1 MIPADPRQELVAFAR
16 LAWERG
22 LCPASDGNLSLRL
35 GEGRVLIT
43 PSGSVKGLLRPEDL
57 IEVDDDGRVLA
68 GAGRPS
74 AELGL
79 HLAVYRAHPEAHA
92 VLHAHPPLATAVTL
106 AGLPLDLSGLPEALH
121 ALGDVPTAPYATPGS
136 PELVATV
143 APYLLGRRAI
153 LLAHHGS
160 LAWGPDL
167 LTAFTRS
174 EKLEHAARVML
185 AAHALG
191 GGKPLPREEQ
201 ARLVALGAGQ
211 EPGPLLPL
219 IQRIRLTQL
228 PRTPEFA
235 TEKIHQDARG
245 EAHLIVDDRPVR
257 RLAVITQ
264 NPGQGWRGRH
274 VHRQKAEGFYVFR
287 GQARAEMVCAQTGER
302 LELILEPG
310 ARLELPPGVAHRFEA
325 LEGELV
331 FVEFTDRPY
340 QAGDDVPFAF

>member
-1 MIPADPRQELVAFAR
+1 MSPAEPRQELVAFAR

-35 GEGRVLIT
+35 ADGRVLIT
-43 PSGSVKGLLRPEDL
+43 PSGSAKGFLRPEDL
-57 IEVDDDGRVLA
+57 LEVDQEGRVLA

-79 HLAVYRAHPEAHA
+79 HLAVYRAHPEARA

-106 AGLPLDLSGLPEALH
+106 AGLDLDLSGLPEALH
-121 ALGDVPTAPYATPGS
+121 SLGAAPTAPYATPGS
-136 PELVATV
+136 PELVAAV
-143 APYLLGRRAI
+143 EPYLPGRRAI

-167 LTAFTRS
+167 LTAFARS

-185 AAHALG
+185 AARSLG
-191 GGKPLPREEQ
+191 GTNPLPPEEQ
-201 ARLVALGAGQ
+201 DRLRALGAGQ
-211 EPGPLLPL
+211 EPGPLAPL
-219 IQRIRLTQL
+219 AQRIRLAQL

-235 TEKIHQDARG
+235 TEKIHHDARG
-245 EAHLIVDDRPVR
+245 EAHLIVDDRPIR

-274 VHRQKAEGFYVFR
+274 VHQRKHEGFYVFR
-287 GQARAEMVCAQTGER
+287 GRARAELVCASTGER

-310 ARLELPPGVAHRFEA
+310 ARLELPPGVAHRFAA
-325 LEGELV
+325 LDEELV
-331 FVEFTDRPY
+331 FVEFTDHPY
-340 QAGDDVPFAF
+340 QAEDDAPFAF